1 MSDGPHRSLPMERL
15 WKGFGKRAETKL
27 LPIDEVSRHG
37 ERALLATLRKDLP
50 RRLLREVEQCLANRQ
65 TLLNGNVASLALLER
80 LKRTHQE
87 GRLSGPF
94 IDYAILATLDG
105 QHGERAAC
113 EALQRVV
120 DYEADNRR
128 RQIAEH
134 YLRSSW
140 SGTPAALRRVDAA
153 LAALDSK
160 KLAAKLVGRGD
171 DVTLKA
177 GPKASLDDGVPVLG
191 ASG

>member
-15 WKGFGKRAETKL
+15 WKGFAKRAETKL
-27 LPIDEVSRHG
+27 LPIDEVSRRG
-37 ERALLATLRKDLP
+37 ERALLAALRKDLP
-50 RRLLREVEQCLANRQ
+50 RPVLRDVEQCLANRQ
-65 TLLNGNVASLALLER
+65 TLLNGNAASLALLEQ

-94 IDYAILATLDG
+94 IDFAILATLDG

-113 EALQRVV
+113 EALRRLV

-128 RQIAEH
+128 RQIVEH

-140 SGTPAALRRVDAA
+140 SGTPAALQRVDSA

-160 KLAAKLVGRGD
+160 KLAAKVIGRGD
-171 DVTLKA
+171 EVALKPS
-177 GPKASLDDGVPVLG
+177 PKASLEDGVPVLG